1 VDAGFPSENATT
13 QEELG
18 RRFPIQRNRKALEA
32 APVPKQVPAV
42 SPDVSQIME
51 GVGELAG
58 QQVVTNVGVVV
69 PNIYAIMKA
78 FPPSGRRGRSS
89 GSIRCWRTWRRQQG
103 REWTRE

>member
-32 APVPKQVPAV
+32 APVPEQVPAV

-51 GVGELAG
+51 GVGE
-58 QQVVTNVGVVV
+58 
-69 PNIYAIMKA
+69 
-78 FPPSGRRGRSS
+78 S
-89 GSIRCWRTWRRQQG
+89 
-103 REWTRE
+103 